1 MRPPLSLTSAFVVVA
16 TIISSSTIT
25 TCQAFQQH
33 SPSSFSPQVT
43 RRAGSKSNKG
53 VQDYLTRSRFPSS
66 FTDSSS
72 STTQLSA
79 VSPLSAL
86 ASSPLG
92 AITVLASV
100 VVVHE
105 AGHYLAARA
114 FNISVHEF
122 SVGFGPKLA
131 GFEALGNEFNLR
143 ALPLGGYVRFPENY
157 NLTVAEQQSK
167 LALDAFTQRR
177 IDEGW
182 TWKEDALNIV
192 TFGQW
197 DERRRKQRKNEAE
210 KAVDQ
215 DWKKLSWWQKIGKK
229 SPKKGSSGA
238 AMSDD
243 PEDFEVEYY
252 DDPDLLQNRPWAE
265 RAVVLSGGVIF
276 NLILAF
282 MIYFGEIG
290 GPWGNGLPQ
299 PIFDDGV
306 VVSQAPNRKGPSDGT
321 LNKGDVILG
330 INGNIVSMSKS
341 SSTGPGSA
349 IAASKQVS
357 DIISGIRETKDGESV
372 TLLVRKEGKPKP
384 QDLVITPKRNNEV
397 SPQTIG
403 VFLSP
408 NYLKTDKLKSSDP
421 VEASRLAFGYLKG
434 VTSQT
439 LEGFTNLA
447 STFLSGKGAPAGQ
460 GISGPVG
467 LIQSGTQVVSTK
479 DVTTILLFAAAL
491 SVNLGVVNALPVP
504 ALDGGQLLFV
514 LAEAITGRKISQR
527 LQENLTGVAVFFL
540 LVVTASATV
549 GDVGRLLGR

>member
-1 MRPPLSLTSAFVVVA
+1 MRSTFSMSTTLFVVA
-16 TIISSSTIT
+16 ITIA
-25 TCQAFQQH
+25 TCQAFQH
-33 SPSSFSPQVT
+33 SPLPSFSPQVT
-43 RRAGSKSNKG
+43 TRSKSNKG
-53 VQDYLTRSRFPSS
+53 VQEYLTTSRFPSS

-72 STTQLSA
+72 RLSTSSTQLSA
-79 VSPLSAL
+79 SPLSTL

-92 AITVLASV
+92 AVTVLASI

-105 AGHYLAARA
+105 AGHYLAART
-114 FNISVHEF
+114 FNISVDEF
-122 SVGFGPKLA
+122 SVGFGPKLV

-157 NLTVAEQQSK
+157 NLTLAEQKSK

-177 IDEGW
+177 LDEGW
-182 TWKEDALNIV
+182 TWKEDTLNII

-197 DERRRKQRKNEAE
+197 DEKRRKQRKDDADKN
-210 KAVDQ
+210 VVQ

-229 SPKKGSSGA
+229 GPKKGSFGA
-238 AMSDD
+238 ATSDD
-243 PEDFEVEYY
+243 PEDFVIDYY
-252 DDPDLLQNRPWAE
+252 DDPNLLQNRPWFE

-282 MIYFGEIG
+282 LIYFGEIG
-290 GPWGNGLPQ
+290 TPYGNGLPQ

-306 VVSQAPNRKGPSDGT
+306 VVSQAPNRKGPSDGM

-330 INGNIVSMSKS
+330 INGKTISMSKPPN
-341 SSTGPGSA
+341 GPGNA
-349 IAASKQVS
+349 VAASKQVA

-372 TLLVRKEGKPKP
+372 TLLVRKEGKTNP
-384 QDLVITPKRNNEV
+384 QDLAITPTRNNQA

-408 NYLKTDKLKSSDP
+408 NYLKTEKLKSSNP

-434 VTSQT
+434 VTGQT
-439 LEGFTNLA
+439 LDGYKSIA
-447 STFLSGKGAPAGQ
+447 STYLSGKAAPPGQ

-491 SVNLGVVNALPVP
+491 SVNLGVVNALPIP

-514 LAEAITGRKISQR
+514 VAEAITGRKVSQK
-527 LQENLTGVAVFFL
+527 LQENLTSVAVLFL
-540 LVVTASATV
+540 LLVTVSATFS
-549 GDVGRLLGR
+549 DVGRLFGR